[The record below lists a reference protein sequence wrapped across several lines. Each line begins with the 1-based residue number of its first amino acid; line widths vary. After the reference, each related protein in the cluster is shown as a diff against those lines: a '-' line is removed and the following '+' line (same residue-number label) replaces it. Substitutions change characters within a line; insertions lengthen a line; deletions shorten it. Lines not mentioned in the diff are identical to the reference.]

1 MPIKVLIADDHAFY
15 REGVRAFLSNTTN
28 IEVVGEA
35 GNGDEAI
42 TKAVELAP
50 NVILMDLKM
59 PGMNGIEATRRIHET
74 DSNIG
79 VLVLTMFDDDS
90 VFAAMRAGARGYLLK
105 DADKDEVVRAI
116 VAVERGEAIF
126 SPAIAQRMIQY
137 FSAAPFASSSKK
149 QSDEFSEL
157 TERELEILNLIARG
171 DNNNTIA
178 NKLSLSIKTV
188 QNYVSSIL
196 TKLQVA
202 DRAQAIV
209 RARSGIWEERNVDR
223 NK

>member
-1 MPIKVLIADDHAFY
+1 MPIKVLIADDHVFY
-15 REGVRAFLSNTTN
+15 REGVRALLSNVPDL
-28 IEVVGEA
+28 EVVGEA
-35 GNGDEAI
+35 NNGEEAI
-42 TKAVELAP
+42 TQANKLQP

-59 PGMNGIEATRRIHET
+59 PGMNGIDATRKINET
-74 DSNIG
+74 QPNIG
-79 VLVLTMFDDDS
+79 VLVITMFDDDDS

-126 SPAIAQRMIQY
+126 SPAIAQRMMQY
-137 FSAAPFASSSKK
+137 FSTSSALSNKKSQPDKFA
-149 QSDEFSEL
+149 EL
-157 TERELEILNLIARG
+157 TEREYEILELIAQG
-171 DNNNTIA
+171 DNNMVIA

-209 RARSGIWEERNVDR
+209 RARKAGLGLKD
-223 NK
+223 

>member
-1 MPIKVLIADDHAFY
+1 MSIHVLIADDHAFY

-35 GNGDEAI
+35 SNGEEAI
-42 TKAVELAP
+42 VKARELTP

-59 PGMNGIEATRRIHET
+59 PGMNGIEATRHIYES
-74 DSNIG
+74 DSKIG
-79 VLVLTMFDDDS
+79 VLVLTMFDDDDS

-116 VAVERGEAIF
+116 IAVERGEAIF

-137 FSAAPFASSSKK
+137 FSSSLPSPHQKK
-149 QSDEFSEL
+149 QPDKFAGL
-157 TERELEILNLIARG
+157 TERELEILDLIAQG
-171 DNNNTIA
+171 HNNLVIS

-202 DRAQAIV
+202 DRSQAIV
-209 RARSGIWEERNVDR
+209 RARDAGLGRSG
-223 NK
+223 

>member
-1 MPIKVLIADDHAFY
+1 MPIKVLIADDHVFY
-15 REGVRAFLSNTTN
+15 REGVRALLNSVKE
-28 IEVVGEA
+28 IEVIGEA
-35 GNGDEAI
+35 NNGEEAI
-42 TKAVELAP
+42 VQAKELQP

-59 PGMNGIEATRRIHET
+59 PGMNGIDATRRIHET
-74 DSNIG
+74 HPNIG
-79 VLVLTMFDDDS
+79 VLVITMFDDDDS

-126 SPAIAQRMIQY
+126 SPAIAQRMMQY
-137 FSAAPFASSSKK
+137 FSSSPNASSKK
-149 QSDEFSEL
+149 NQPDEFAEL
-157 TERELEILNLIARG
+157 TERELEILDLIAQG
-171 DNNNTIA
+171 HNNLTIS

-202 DRAQAIV
+202 DRSQAIV
-209 RARSGIWEERNVDR
+209 RAREAGLG
-223 NK
+223 KTG

>member
-1 MPIKVLIADDHAFY
+1 MTIKVLIADDHAFY
-15 REGVRAFLSNTTN
+15 REGVRAFLGRSPA

-35 GNGDEAI
+35 GNGAEAI
-42 TKAVELAP
+42 AQSAELQP
-50 NVILMDLKM
+50 DVILMDLKM
-59 PGMNGIEATRRIHET
+59 PGTNGIEATRRIHET
-74 DSNIG
+74 QPEIG
-79 VLVLTMFDDDS
+79 VLALTMFDDDDS

-137 FSAAPFASSSKK
+137 FSAAPSGTSPKNQAA
-149 QSDEFSEL
+149 EFSEL
-157 TERELEILNLIARG
+157 TERELEILDLIARG
-171 DNNNTIA
+171 HNNLAIA
-178 NKLSLSIKTV
+178 SKLSLSIKTV

-209 RARSGIWEERNVDR
+209 RAREAGFGKKNS
-223 NK
+223 

>member
-1 MPIKVLIADDHAFY
+1 MTIKVLIADDHVFY
-15 REGVRAFLSNTTN
+15 REGVRALLSNVPEV
-28 IEVVGEA
+28 EVVGEA
-35 GNGDEAI
+35 NNGEEAI
-42 TKAVELAP
+42 AQANNLQP

-59 PGMNGIEATRRIHET
+59 PGMNGIDATRKINEVYP
-74 DSNIG
+74 NIG
-79 VLVLTMFDDDS
+79 VLVITMFDDDDS

-126 SPAIAQRMIQY
+126 SPAIAQRMMQY
-137 FSAAPFASSSKK
+137 FSAPASSSKK
-149 QSDEFSEL
+149 NQFAEFAEL
-157 TERELEILNLIARG
+157 TERELEILDLIAQG
-171 DNNNTIA
+171 HNNLTIA

-202 DRAQAIV
+202 DRSQAIV
-209 RARSGIWEERNVDR
+209 RAREAGLGKKD
-223 NK
+223 

>member
-1 MPIKVLIADDHAFY
+1 MPIKVLIADDHVFY
-15 REGVRAFLSNTTN
+15 REGVRALLSNVPEV
-28 IEVVGEA
+28 EVVGEA
-35 GNGDEAI
+35 NNGEEAI
-42 TKAVELAP
+42 TQANELQP

-59 PGMNGIEATRRIHET
+59 PGMNGIDATRRINET
-74 DSNIG
+74 QSNIG
-79 VLVLTMFDDDS
+79 VLVITMFDDDDS

-126 SPAIAQRMIQY
+126 SPTIAKRMMQY
-137 FSAAPFASSSKK
+137 FSAPSALLNKKNQPDKFA
-149 QSDEFSEL
+149 EL
-157 TERELEILNLIARG
+157 TERELEILDLIAQG
-171 DNNNTIA
+171 HNNLVIS

-196 TKLQVA
+196 TKLQIA

-209 RARSGIWEERNVDR
+209 RAREAGLGLKD
-223 NK
+223 

>member
-42 TKAVELAP
+42 TKTKELEP

-74 DSNIG
+74 DPTIG
-79 VLVLTMFDDDS
+79 VLVLTMFDDDDS

-137 FSAAPFASSSKK
+137 FSAAPTASSIKK
-149 QSDEFSEL
+149 QPGEFSEL
-157 TERELEILNLIARG
+157 TERELEILNLIAKG

-209 RARSGIWEERNVDR
+209 RAREAGFGKN
-223 NK
+223 NL

>member
-1 MPIKVLIADDHAFY
+1 MSIKVLIADDHVFY
-15 REGVRAFLSNTTN
+15 REGVRAFLDNAPDIN
-28 IEVVGEA
+28 VVGEA

-42 TKAVELAP
+42 AKAGELQP
-50 NVILMDLKM
+50 DVILMDLKM
-59 PGMNGIEATRRIHET
+59 PGMNGIESTRHIHE
-74 DSNIG
+74 SNPKVG
-79 VLVLTMFDDDS
+79 VLVLTMFDDDDS

-137 FSAAPFASSSKK
+137 FSAPSASSKK
-149 QSDEFSEL
+149 SQSGEFSEL
-157 TERELEILNLIARG
+157 TERELEILDLIAQG
-171 DNNNTIA
+171 HNNMVIS

-202 DRAQAIV
+202 DRSQAIV
-209 RARSGIWEERNVDR
+209 RAREAGLGKKE
-223 NK
+223 

>member
-1 MPIKVLIADDHAFY
+1 MSIKVLIADDHVFY
-15 REGVRAFLSNTTN
+15 REGVRAFLGNSPE

-42 TKAVELAP
+42 TKTTELQP
-50 NVILMDLKM
+50 DVILMDLKM
-59 PGMNGIEATRRIHET
+59 PGMNGIESTRQIHEK
-74 DSNIG
+74 SPKVG
-79 VLVLTMFDDDS
+79 VLVLTMFDDDDS

-126 SPAIAQRMIQY
+126 SPAIAKRMMQY
-137 FSAAPFASSSKK
+137 FSSSSAHPSKK
-149 QSDEFSEL
+149 NQPDEFAEL
-157 TERELEILNLIARG
+157 TERELEILDLIAQG
-171 DNNNTIA
+171 HNNTVIS

-202 DRAQAIV
+202 DRSQAIV
-209 RARSGIWEERNVDR
+209 RAREAGMGKRE
-223 NK
+223 